1 LDEQVLQMTR
11 DNNIRVEAFTRQEF
25 RDGREKGYYRAA
37 ILALGSI
44 EQHLEHLA
52 VAQDTTSSLLVA
64 ERAAERLYPDVL
76 VAAPIA
82 VGISEHHM
90 GWGPTIS
97 VSPQAWLAIVYEAT
111 ESLVRHGVTK
121 VLLLNGHG
129 GNVAP
134 VAGVMEQWRTR
145 LYASWT
151 DAGRLGFPN
160 IQEHLGYVDA
170 LESSAGRELDVRFH
184 SYWDLISDDVRAE
197 TMVSKAFPGHAGEFE
212 TSVAMHAFPQDVRT
226 DSMDASGDP
235 SLAEANADK
244 GQRLLD
250 AAIDGT
256 AGVLKVMLGD

>member
-1 LDEQVLQMTR
+1 MTGS
-11 DNNIRVEAFTRQEF
+11 NNVRIEALTRQEF
-25 RDGREKGYYRAA
+25 REGREHGHYRAA

-64 ERAAERLYPDVL
+64 EKTAERLYPDVL

-90 GWGPTIS
+90 KWGPTIS
-97 VSPQAWLAIVYEAT
+97 VSPQAWLTVVYEAT
-111 ESLVRHGVTK
+111 ESLVRHGVTN

-134 VAGVMEQWRTR
+134 VEGVMEQWRTR

-151 DAGRLGFPN
+151 DAGRQGFPD
-160 IQEHLGYVDA
+160 IHEHLGYVDA
-170 LESSAGRELDVRFH
+170 LESSARRELDVRFH

-197 TMVSKAFPGHAGEFE
+197 TMASKAFPGHAGEFE
-212 TSVAMHAFPQDVRT
+212 TSIAMHAFPQDVRT
-226 DSMDASGDP
+226 GSIAASGDS
-235 SLAEANADK
+235 SLPAASADK
-244 GQRLLD
+244 GQRLLE

-256 AGVLKVMLGD
+256 AGVLREMLGD